1 MIYQVLYLNLFTTVD
16 TNANMKDI
24 LSNFFKRNK
33 NHEDLTNKN
42 IVKVNSNDIY
52 NNSVAVENYNG
63 VLQFICDDVKRS
75 IKLTTYLKEELTQIF
90 GEHNA
95 RFKGEFFYYV
105 WIVEFEG
112 EIFQVF
118 TANGKGTQFSIV
130 GKYEDDKS
138 KVCINFLRKMIKLL
152 DGVENF

>member
-1 MIYQVLYLNLFTTVD
+1 
-16 TNANMKDI
+16 MKVK
-24 LSNFFKRNK
+24 LVNESFFKRNK
-33 NHEDLTNKN
+33 NNEDLTNKN
-42 IVKVNSNDIY
+42 IVKVDNNDIDE
-52 NNSVAVENYNG
+52 NSVAVENYKG

-90 GEHNA
+90 GKHNT

-112 EIFQVF
+112 EIFQIF

-130 GKYEDDKS
+130 RKYGDDKS
-138 KVCINFLRKMIKLL
+138 KVCINFLRKMEELL
-152 DGVENF
+152 DGVGNF